1 MPSLRHTLFI
11 LTTVSGLALSG
22 CQTVTKA
29 PIQPVTPPLGTE
41 SGTSEVI
48 QNNFD
53 LQGKIGVK
61 TPQQSGSA
69 FFTWTQH
76 AEKFEIQ
83 LTGILGIGKTII
95 EGDANQ
101 VTLNS
106 SKTGE
111 ITADSPEEL
120 LERATGWIAPIR
132 HIVSWVQARPA
143 TTNAQI
149 NKDDFQRIN
158 QIQEDDWDV
167 TLSYTDQATLPN
179 KLILK
184 QQLEGGKENRITM
197 VIQNR

>member
-1 MPSLRHTLFI
+1 MQSVFSKLSLSLVVTSTLMMTGCQSLKPVENIAPTPITPSL
-11 LTTVSGLALSG
+11 TTPENEFA
-22 CQTVTKA
+22 
-29 PIQPVTPPLGTE
+29 
-41 SGTSEVI
+41 
-48 QNNFD
+48 

-61 TPQQSGSA
+61 TPKQSGSA

-143 TTNAQI
+143 TTDAQI

-158 QIQEDDWDV
+158 QIQEDGWDV

>member
-1 MPSLRHTLFI
+1 M
-11 LTTVSGLALSG
+11 
-22 CQTVTKA
+22 
-29 PIQPVTPPLGTE
+29 
-41 SGTSEVI
+41 
-48 QNNFD
+48 
-53 LQGKIGVK
+53 
-61 TPQQSGSA
+61 
-69 FFTWTQH
+69 
-76 AEKFEIQ
+76 
-83 LTGILGIGKTII
+83 
-95 EGDANQ
+95 
-101 VTLNS
+101 TLNS

-158 QIQEDDWDV
+158 QIQEDDWNV
-167 TLSYTDQATLPN
+167 TLSYADQATLPN

-197 VIQNR
+197 VIHNR

>member
-1 MPSLRHTLFI
+1 MLALRHTLLI
-11 LTTVSGLALSG
+11 LTAVSGLALSG

-29 PIQPVTPPLGTE
+29 PIQPANPPLDTE

-143 TTNAQI
+143 TTDAQI

-167 TLSYTDQATLPN
+167 TLSYADQATLPN